1 VWKVSGEGGGGGAEE
16 NGGGEEGEE
25 GRGEGE
31 GEGGVEGE
39 KSEEEEVSGA
49 AVGGWW
55 DELGKGEVV
64 LYMHGCYDWGVE
76 LVFAVHS
83 CFTCQLVVL
92 VGWQ

>member
-1 VWKVSGEGGGGGAEE
+1 MWEVSGEGGGGGGEE

-25 GRGEGE
+25 GRGEGK

-39 KSEEEEVSGA
+39 KSEEVSGA

-64 LYMHGCYDWGVE
+64 LYVHGCYDWGVE
-76 LVFAVHS
+76 LVFATHS
-83 CFTCQLVVL
+83 CFACQLVVL